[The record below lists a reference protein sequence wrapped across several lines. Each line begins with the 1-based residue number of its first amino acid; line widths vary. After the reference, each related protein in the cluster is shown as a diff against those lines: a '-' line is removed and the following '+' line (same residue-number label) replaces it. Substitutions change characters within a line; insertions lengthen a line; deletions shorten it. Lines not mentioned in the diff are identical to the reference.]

1 MKHLEELKNSK
12 NFEEVIENVKK
23 IKKDWK
29 TISEDER
36 EQIIRFD
43 SCLNFD
49 IDDKLSVHLDDVAVI
64 SPKDNVYG
72 AVEMYEDGIKKI
84 TNKVSFTESLSIVVP
99 TGVRYFD
106 EKFKSVEN
114 NTSTEATTSTE
125 EPVKTTEQN
134 VTPTSTEEDVK
145 TTEDNTTTP
154 TSQKQK

>member
-29 TISEDER
+29 SISEEER

-49 IDDKLSVHLDDVAVI
+49 VDDKLSVHFDDLAI
-64 SPKDNVYG
+64 MSEKDNVYD
-72 AVEMYEDGIKKI
+72 AVEMYEDGIRKI

-106 EKFKSVEN
+106 EKFKFAEN
-114 NTSTEATTSTE
+114 KKNTSTEATTSTE
-125 EPVKTTEQN
+125 EPVKNTERI

-145 TTEDNTTTP
+145 TTKQN
-154 TSQKQK
+154 QK